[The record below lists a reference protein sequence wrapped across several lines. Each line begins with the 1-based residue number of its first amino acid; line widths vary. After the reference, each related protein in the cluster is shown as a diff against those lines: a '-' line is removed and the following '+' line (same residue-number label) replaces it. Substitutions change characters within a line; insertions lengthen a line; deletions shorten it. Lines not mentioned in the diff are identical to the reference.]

1 MIRLLVCCLAE
12 RNMSRRVAFLLLLLT
27 ADACALSA
35 ESEAKNQ
42 PVAPFRIA
50 GNVYY
55 VGASDVTS
63 YLVVTSR
70 GLILIDGGFAETA
83 PQIEANIATLGFRL
97 ADVKII
103 LNGHAHPDHAGGL
116 ARLKH
121 DSGAKFEAMAQ
132 EVVPLEN
139 EGRGTFYR
147 GGRKLFESIKVD
159 RTLHDG
165 DTVRLGETMLTAHLT
180 AGHTPGC
187 TTWTTRVRD
196 GRRSLDVV
204 FACQATVPGDT
215 PLVNDSAYPAIAADF
230 ARTFATLASLPCDV
244 FLAEHGSA
252 YSLPGKIARMKAD
265 PRTNAFIDPRGY
277 ADFVQASRAEFET
290 ALAQQREGNKQRGG

>member
-1 MIRLLVCCLAE
+1 M
-12 RNMSRRVAFLLLLLT
+12 RRYAACLLLLLT

-35 ESEAKNQ
+35 ESAAKNQ

-55 VGASDVTS
+55 VGASDVAS
-63 YLVVTSR
+63 YLVATSR

-83 PQIEANIATLGFRL
+83 PQIEQNIATLGFKL
-97 ADVKII
+97 ADVRII

-116 ARLKH
+116 ARLKQ

-132 EVVPLEN
+132 EVMPLEN

-147 GGRKLFESIKVD
+147 GERKLFESIKVD

-196 GRRSLDVV
+196 GKRSLDVV
-204 FACQATVPGDT
+204 FACQVTVPADT
-215 PLVNDSAYPAIAADF
+215 PLVNDSIYPTIAVDF
-230 ARTFATLASLPCDV
+230 AQTFTTLASIACDV

-252 YSLPGKIARMKAD
+252 FSLQDKIARRKAD
-265 PRTNAFIDPRGY
+265 SRTNVFVDPQGY
-277 ADFVQASRAEFET
+277 RDFVRASRKEFET
-290 ALAQQREGNKQRGG
+290 ALVEQREGKKGAP

>member
-1 MIRLLVCCLAE
+1 
-12 RNMSRRVAFLLLLLT
+12 MSRYAACLLLLLP
-27 ADACALSA
+27 ANACALSA

-63 YLVVTSR
+63 YLVATSR
-70 GLILIDGGFAETA
+70 GLILIDGGFAETV
-83 PQIEANIATLGFRL
+83 PQIEANIVTLGFRL
-97 ADVKII
+97 ADVKVI

-116 ARLKH
+116 ARLKQ
-121 DSGAKFEAMAQ
+121 DSGAKFEAMTQ

-147 GGRKLFESIKVD
+147 GDRKLFESIKVD

-165 DTVRLGETMLTAHLT
+165 DTVQLGETTLMAHLT

-196 GRRSLDVV
+196 GRRELDVV
-204 FACQATVPGDT
+204 FTCQVTLPADT
-215 PLVNDSAYPAIAADF
+215 PLVNDSVYPTIAEDF

-244 FLAEHGSA
+244 FLAEHGST
-252 YSLPGKIARMKAD
+252 YSLQGKIARMKAD
-265 PRTNAFIDPRGY
+265 PRTNVFIDPQGY
-277 ADFVQASRAEFET
+277 RDFVRASRAEFET
-290 ALAQQREGNKQRGG
+290 ALAEQREGKKEAGNQGNQVH

>member
-1 MIRLLVCCLAE
+1 
-12 RNMSRRVAFLLLLLT
+12 MSRYAACLLLLLP
-27 ADACALSA
+27 ANACALSA

-63 YLVVTSR
+63 YLVATSR
-70 GLILIDGGFAETA
+70 GLILIDGGFAETV
-83 PQIEANIATLGFRL
+83 PQIEANIVTLGFRL
-97 ADVKII
+97 ADVKVI

-116 ARLKH
+116 ARLKQ

-147 GGRKLFESIKVD
+147 GDRKLFESIKVD

-165 DTVRLGETMLTAHLT
+165 DTVQLGETTLMAHLT

-196 GRRSLDVV
+196 GRRELDVV
-204 FACQATVPGDT
+204 FTCQVTLPADT
-215 PLVNDSAYPAIAADF
+215 PLVNDSVYPTIAEDF

-252 YSLPGKIARMKAD
+252 YSLQGKIARMKAD
-265 PRTNAFIDPRGY
+265 PRTNVFIDPQGY
-277 ADFVQASRAEFET
+277 RDFVRASRAEFET
-290 ALAQQREGNKQRGG
+290 ALAEQREGKKEAGNQGNQVH

>member
-1 MIRLLVCCLAE
+1 MCRYAAC
-12 RNMSRRVAFLLLLLT
+12 LLLLLT

-63 YLVVTSR
+63 YLIATSR

-83 PQIEANIATLGFRL
+83 PQIEANIAALGFKL
-97 ADVKII
+97 ADVKTI

-116 ARLKH
+116 ARLKQ

-132 EVVPLEN
+132 EVAPLEN

-147 GGRKLFESIKVD
+147 GDRKLFESIKVD

-165 DTVRLGETMLTAHLT
+165 DTVRLGETALTAHLT

-187 TTWTTRVRD
+187 TTWTTKVRD
-196 GRRSLDVV
+196 GGRLLDVV
-204 FACQATVPGDT
+204 FACQVTVPADT
-215 PLVNDSAYPAIAADF
+215 PLVRDSAYPNIAEDF
-230 ARTFATLASLPCDV
+230 TRTFATLASLPCDV

-252 YSLPGKIARMKAD
+252 YSLQSKIARTKAGT
-265 PRTNAFIDPRGY
+265 RANAFVDPQGY
-277 ADFVQASRAEFET
+277 RDFVRASRAEFET
-290 ALAQQREGNKQRGG
+290 ALVQQREGKKGA

>member
-1 MIRLLVCCLAE
+1 MHGHA
-12 RNMSRRVAFLLLLLT
+12 AWLLLALT
-27 ADACALSA
+27 ANACALSP

-42 PVAPFRIA
+42 PVEPFRIV
-50 GNVYY
+50 GNIYY

-63 YLVVTSR
+63 YLVSTSR
-70 GLILIDGGFAETA
+70 GLVLIDGGFAETA
-83 PQIEANIATLGFRL
+83 PQIEKNIATLGFKL

-116 ARLKH
+116 AALVR

-147 GGRKLFESIKVD
+147 GERKLFESIKVD
-159 RTLHDG
+159 RTLHDA
-165 DTVRLGETMLTAHLT
+165 DSVRLGETTLTAHLT

-187 TTWTTRVRD
+187 TTWTTKVRD
-196 GRRSLDVV
+196 GGRSLDVV
-204 FACQATVPGDT
+204 FACQVTLPADT
-215 PLVNDSAYPAIAADF
+215 PLVNDVAYPSIAADF
-230 ARTFATLASLPCDV
+230 ARTFTTLASLPCDV

-252 YSLPGKIARMKAD
+252 YDLQGKIAAMKSD
-265 PRTNAFIDPRGY
+265 PHRNAFIDPQGY
-277 ADFVQASRAEFET
+277 RDFVRASRTDFER
-290 ALAQQREGNKQRGG
+290 ALAAQRK